1 LRSERVRNARA
12 WVSAKK
18 EKAEENQRTGF
29 GCRSSRRIWQGAT
42 RIREAL
48 GCAPVA
54 VLKAEE
60 SKAPDRA
67 GACRPL
73 VRLSVIGGVHSF
85 VVCS

>member
-1 LRSERVRNARA
+1 MRSERVRNARA
-12 WVSAKK
+12 CVSAK
-18 EKAEENQRTGF
+18 KAEENQRTG
-29 GCRSSRRIWQGAT
+29 CSSSSRRIWQGAT

-67 GACRPL
+67 GACGLPL